1 MKPFISYC
9 LTTYNQKKFVAD
21 AVRSALG
28 QTYPNMGIVI
38 SDDASTVAEDQGS
51 LALSFRYMNHTD
63 QCR

>member
-1 MKPFISYC
+1 MEKPFVSYC

-38 SDDASTVAEDQGS
+38 SVKA
-51 LALSFRYMNHTD
+51 R
-63 QCR
+63 